1 MKKIAVLVPCYNEEK
16 TIGDVIGEFRTQLRD
31 AEIFVYDNNSTDDT
45 RKVAEAAGA
54 IVRSETRQGK
64 GNVVRS
70 MFGDVDADVYVMV
83 DGDGTYPSDKVHELI
98 APILADE
105 ADMVCG
111 TRLHQE
117 SESTFNR
124 LNFLGNKAFL
134 FILNTLFRVQ
144 MSDILSGYRAFNRR
158 VVKNTPI
165 LSRGFDIET
174 ELTLK
179 VIERNYRVVEVPVSL
194 TPRPEGST
202 SKIKIV
208 RDGFLIVNTILAL
221 LRDYRPLTAFGA
233 VGLFLMLMG
242 LIPGGIVIHEFLTT
256 GLVLHFPSAI
266 LAVGLE
272 LSGTLLILVGLML
285 HAVARR
291 FQEMD
296 QLLRNMNEA
305 QMKAASDD
313 E

>member
-1 MKKIAVLVPCYNEEK
+1 MKKISVLVPCFNEEK
-16 TIGDVIGEFRTQLRD
+16 TIGDVIGEFRTQLCD

-83 DGDGTYPSDKVHELI
+83 DGDGTYPSDKVHDLI

-179 VIERNYRVVEVPVSL
+179 VIERNYRVVEIPVSL

-208 RDGFLIVNTILAL
+208 RDGFLIINTILAL

-256 GLVLHFPSAI
+256 GLVLHIPSAI
-266 LAVGLE
+266 LSVGLE

-296 QLLRNMNEA
+296 RFLQNMNEA